1 MTLFVTDIYIVVENN
16 GGHST
21 SRFFWEMHKY
31 KYCHFEILVQTLEK
45 SFFWSLGQFPSGQ
58 SPTGQFPTGQSP
70 KTVPPR
76 QSPQDNLNLSLI
88 LTLRGEWTGGGG
100 DVLWENCQRQFS
112 VGKWNCP
119 DTSFLFNLVP
129 NDDVFLSGPNSN
141 HLQMTKEASILNCYT
156 HDHKHGCTHVNHLA
170 EMLTTTF
177 ISSKEMYF
185 CRCI

>member
-1 MTLFVTDIYIVVENN
+1 
-16 GGHST
+16 
-21 SRFFWEMHKY
+21 MHKH

-45 SFFWSLGQFPSGQ
+45 SFFWSLGQFPTGQ

-76 QSPQDNLNLSLI
+76 QPKPVPNSNVTWRMDWG
-88 LTLRGEWTGGGG
+88 RG

-119 DTSFLFNLVP
+119 ETSFLFNLVP

-177 ISSKEMYF
+177 KLYF
-185 CRCI
+185 QQRNVLL